1 MKRKLISAAL
11 CATMVGSLLAGSAMT
26 AFADEAADNG
36 DIKIGVSI
44 WSSTDVLGSQC
55 KKILDEAAKA
65 LGVEVQYV
73 DQGHVSE
80 QVTASVDQLI
90 VYKRNRLSFICFS
103 QFLREYVHA
112 ATPLRRWCIS
122 CLYREYH
129 NHCEKAMPFSELSL
143 RHASCRTAEFIWK
156 ETSEILASCGMAMV

>member
-55 KKILDEAAKA
+55 IRAGYGFRRSADRSRLPGYHH
-65 LGVEVQYV
+65 L
-73 DQGHVSE
+73 
-80 QVTASVDQLI
+80 QL
-90 VYKRNRLSFICFS
+90 L
-103 QFLREYVHA
+103 
-112 ATPLRRWCIS
+112 
-122 CLYREYH
+122 
-129 NHCEKAMPFSELSL
+129 
-143 RHASCRTAEFIWK
+143 
-156 ETSEILASCGMAMV
+156 